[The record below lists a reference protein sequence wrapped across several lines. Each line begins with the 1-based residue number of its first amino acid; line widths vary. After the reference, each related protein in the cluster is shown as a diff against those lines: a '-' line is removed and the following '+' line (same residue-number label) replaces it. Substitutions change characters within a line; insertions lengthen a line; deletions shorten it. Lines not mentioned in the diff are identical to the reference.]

1 MRFTISAWHG
11 WETKPMRV
19 SRRIDEVVA
28 LLEAYALGEIDLP
41 EGRVTAALKL
51 LEWAIDDAPPPPDG
65 GDEAP
70 ELADDQ
76 DVLAF
81 PQKVAA

>member
-1 MRFTISAWHG
+1 
-11 WETKPMRV
+11 MRV

-41 EGRVTAALKL
+41 AGRVTAALRL
-51 LEWAIDDAPPPPDG
+51 LEWAIDDAPPPPDDG
-65 GDEAP
+65 NEA
-70 ELADDQ
+70 LVFADDQ
-76 DVLAF
+76 AVLAF